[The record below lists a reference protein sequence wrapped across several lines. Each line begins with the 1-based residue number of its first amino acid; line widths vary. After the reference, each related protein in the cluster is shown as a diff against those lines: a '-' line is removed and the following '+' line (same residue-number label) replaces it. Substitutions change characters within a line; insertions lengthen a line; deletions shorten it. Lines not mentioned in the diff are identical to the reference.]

1 MCTEGQLQQSL
12 VQECEEGAESSTA
25 CLLLRFDPQ
34 GAGVHAAGTQD
45 LPALDRVAIHKVL

>member
-25 CLLLRFDPQ
+25 CLLLRFDLQ

-45 LPALDRVAIHKVL
+45 LPVLDRVAIHKVL